1 MGKIESYVGFAT
13 RAKKIIYGTTL
24 LSKARNIS
32 LILLC
37 ETGGKNARKDAE
49 NYARKHACPLII
61 TKGEP
66 LEKLVNK
73 TGCKICGITDKQ
85 MVKGIMAGIDMEK
98 YEIIYNG
105 EEK

>member
-24 LSKARNIS
+24 LSKARNIA
-32 LILLC
+32 LVILC

-66 LEKLVNK
+66 LEHLVNK
-73 TGCKICGITDKQ
+73 TGCKICGLTDKQ
-85 MVKGIMAGIDMEK
+85 MVKGIMAGIDKDK
-98 YEIIYNG
+98 YEIINTG